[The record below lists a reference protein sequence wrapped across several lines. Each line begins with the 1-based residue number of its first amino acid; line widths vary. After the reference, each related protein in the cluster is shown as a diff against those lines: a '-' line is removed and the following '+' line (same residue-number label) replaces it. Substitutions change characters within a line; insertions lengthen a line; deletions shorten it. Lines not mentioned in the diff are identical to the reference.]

1 MKRKVK
7 MKFVAIIC
15 ACIMCIGMT
24 LVVSADTRAA
34 CTHPNINRYGST
46 VSSWSGSH
54 TVTFS
59 ASQGPQ
65 QCTYSHWVEVVSFVC
80 ADCGYVIGTDT
91 YQYEKHALCGVDY

>member
-46 VSSWSGSH
+46 VSS
-54 TVTFS
+54 
-59 ASQGPQ
+59 
-65 QCTYSHWVEVVSFVC
+65 
-80 ADCGYVIGTDT
+80 
-91 YQYEKHALCGVDY
+91 